1 VATKSPAPAASPPLR
16 VEGRRHT
23 EVRAAPLL
31 SVTVAACVP
40 RTETSSSGGTRSA
53 PGQQIQQFIRHSA
66 DHDQYD
72 TVNN

>member
-1 VATKSPAPAASPPLR
+1 MATKSPAPAANSPLR

-31 SVTVAACVP
+31 GITLAARVP

-66 DHDQYD
+66 DHDQYG
-72 TVNN
+72 TVDN